1 MSLKY
6 RKDRI
11 NKIVKSWNLE
21 KDHDLIANLKLD
33 KNKFNDFKL
42 KLKLYL
48 SKALNIS
55 FEGNDDL
62 FLKKIDKKRNYR
74 KNVTPNGAVVPK
86 REYQL
91 EYNLLLR
98 EWGDIVRDMIGKDKR
113 LLSIFRITPNI
124 RIKFGTELKDN
135 IGRGLS
141 TSLPHSDAWVEGPW
155 GMNCF
160 FPILGDTKRN
170 NLVFYEPKKGLFNE
184 NMLVSSKSYKEMQ
197 WVFDKY
203 KILKFQPKKGRIYFS
218 DYAMIHNTERK
229 KFCGTRVSIDTTLY
243 VGNHKPH
250 RDRIKE
256 YRKFIP
262 KFGINDLVDPGKF
275 ENENHS
281 EKKTVFS
288 HYTSGSMRVIKII

>member
-11 NKIVKSWNLE
+11 NKITKSWNLD

-42 KLKLYL
+42 KIKLYL
-48 SKALNIS
+48 SKALDIS
-55 FEGNDDL
+55 FEENDDL
-62 FLKKIDKKRNYR
+62 FVKKIDKKRNYR
-74 KNVTPNGAVVPK
+74 KNITPNGAVVPK

-98 EWGDIVRDMIGKDKR
+98 EWGDIIRDMVSQDKK

-124 RIKFGTELKDN
+124 RIKFGRELKDN

-197 WVFDKY
+197 
-203 KILKFQPKKGRIYFS
+203 
-218 DYAMIHNTERK
+218 
-229 KFCGTRVSIDTTLY
+229 
-243 VGNHKPH
+243 
-250 RDRIKE
+250 
-256 YRKFIP
+256 
-262 KFGINDLVDPGKF
+262 
-275 ENENHS
+275 
-281 EKKTVFS
+281 
-288 HYTSGSMRVIKII
+288 

>member
-55 FEGNDDL
+55 FEENDDL

-91 EYNLLLR
+91 
-98 EWGDIVRDMIGKDKR
+98 
-113 LLSIFRITPNI
+113 
-124 RIKFGTELKDN
+124 
-135 IGRGLS
+135 
-141 TSLPHSDAWVEGPW
+141 
-155 GMNCF
+155 
-160 FPILGDTKRN
+160 
-170 NLVFYEPKKGLFNE
+170 
-184 NMLVSSKSYKEMQ
+184 
-197 WVFDKY
+197 
-203 KILKFQPKKGRIYFS
+203 
-218 DYAMIHNTERK
+218 
-229 KFCGTRVSIDTTLY
+229 
-243 VGNHKPH
+243 
-250 RDRIKE
+250 
-256 YRKFIP
+256 
-262 KFGINDLVDPGKF
+262 
-275 ENENHS
+275 
-281 EKKTVFS
+281 
-288 HYTSGSMRVIKII
+288 